1 MQGAQRAAL
10 PRAVP
15 KATSWVQWHPGGVRT
30 SYLPA
35 RCRCPGI
42 FRYAAGKQRFDGLAG
57 TTISGFGAE
66 FLINRP
72 SHGLYWSPAALRG
85 SNFWTWKQL
94 LSEKK
99 PKKGPIIDPH
109 AKREAERYEKPITS
123 REVILAVLE
132 DSGQLFLL
140 TELAAHLGIT
150 GEDGIDALRRRV
162 RAMQRDGQIH
172 IDRRGRLGLSERL
185 ELVRCRVIGH
195 RDGYGFASP
204 LTGGDDFFLS
214 ARDMQLVFDGDTVLI
229 SQSGIDHRGRPE
241 GKVIEVLERGT
252 EVLPGR
258 YMEESGIGYLMPYNT
273 RITQHILIPP
283 NRKAGATPG
292 QMVSVKITDY
302 PTKVLGAKG
311 AVQEILGDHLDPGL
325 EIDIAIRAHQIPWE
339 WPESV
344 LREAGSLRDEP
355 SETDKLGR
363 FDLRDKPFVTIDGED
378 ARDFDD
384 AVYCE
389 RNGSGFR
396 LWVAIADV
404 CHYVRPGSALDEEA
418 ENRGNSV
425 YFPERVVPM
434 FPEVLSNGLC
444 SLKPRVDRLAMVCE
458 MEIDKGG
465 MVTTSHFYE
474 AVIHSHA
481 RLTYTQVGEV
491 IEEGWHQDVATE
503 RYDDI
508 TRLHELYVCLRAAR
522 ARRGAIDFE
531 TVETRIVFNESR
543 KIEAIVPVHRND
555 AHKLIEECML
565 AANVATAEFLETTGL
580 SALFRV
586 HEGPSVERL
595 SNLRAFLGEL
605 SLDLPGGDQPTPED
619 YQTVLAQ
626 LADRDD
632 ATIIQTMM
640 LRSLSQAVYQ
650 PENKGHFGLHYGAY
664 AHFTS
669 PIRRY
674 PDLLVHRAIRHMIRS
689 DMPSPQVRR
698 MADVKPIPRERIY
711 PYQGADMAA
720 LGEHCSVTERRADD
734 ATREVEAW
742 LKCEFLRDKL
752 GETFDGLITAV
763 TGFGL
768 FVELRD
774 LYIEGLVH
782 ISALPG
788 DYYHLEQAKQRLV
801 GERTRQVFQL
811 GGSVRVVVARV
822 DLDERKIDLELDA
835 PGGATRGKPAGG
847 STDTPRSNK
856 TRRKGAAKAA
866 HKGAAEAGVE
876 KKRGRAESPKGP
888 DKNSAAGKKSSGKK
902 SATSKAARPSSKKAS
917 GGKKAGVPKK
927 SSKTGKRR

>member
-1 MQGAQRAAL
+1 M
-10 PRAVP
+10 
-15 KATSWVQWHPGGVRT
+15 
-30 SYLPA
+30 
-35 RCRCPGI
+35 
-42 FRYAAGKQRFDGLAG
+42 
-57 TTISGFGAE
+57 
-66 FLINRP
+66 
-72 SHGLYWSPAALRG
+72 
-85 SNFWTWKQL
+85 
-94 LSEKK
+94 
-99 PKKGPIIDPH
+99 
-109 AKREAERYEKPITS
+109 
-123 REVILAVLE
+123 
-132 DSGQLFLL
+132 
-140 TELAAHLGIT
+140 
-150 GEDGIDALRRRV
+150 
-162 RAMQRDGQIH
+162 
-172 IDRRGRLGLSERL
+172 
-185 ELVRCRVIGH
+185 
-195 RDGYGFASP
+195 
-204 LTGGDDFFLS
+204 
-214 ARDMQLVFDGDTVLI
+214 
-229 SQSGIDHRGRPE
+229 
-241 GKVIEVLERGT
+241 
-252 EVLPGR
+252 
-258 YMEESGIGYLMPYNT
+258 
-273 RITQHILIPP
+273 
-283 NRKAGATPG
+283 
-292 QMVSVKITDY
+292 
-302 PTKVLGAKG
+302 
-311 AVQEILGDHLDPGL
+311 
-325 EIDIAIRAHQIPWE
+325 
-339 WPESV
+339 
-344 LREAGSLRDEP
+344 RDEP

-363 FDLRDKPFVTIDGED
+363 FDLRDKPFITIDGED

-404 CHYVRPGSALDEEA
+404 SHYVRPGSALDEEA

-465 MVTTSHFYE
+465 VVTTSHFYE

-481 RLTYTQVGEV
+481 RLTYTQVGQI
-491 IEEGWHQDVATE
+491 IEEGWHSDVEAE

-508 TRLHELYVCLRAAR
+508 TRLHELYACLRAAR

-531 TVETRIVFNESR
+531 TVETRIVFNDSR

-619 YQTVLAQ
+619 YQMVLAQ

-689 DMPSPQVRR
+689 DMPPPQVMR

-788 DYYHLEQAKQRLV
+788 DYYHFEQAKQRLV

-835 PGGATRGKPAGG
+835 PGGATRGQPAGG

-866 HKGAAEAGVE
+866 HKGAAEAGAE

-888 DKNSAAGKKSSGKK
+888 DKNSGAGKKSSGKK
-902 SATSKAARPSSKKAS
+902 SASSKAARASSKKTS
-917 GGKKAGVPKK
+917 GGKKAGVLKK